1 MKIIGIGANYYMA
14 KNERL
19 KNPEDLMIFTKPET
33 SLATGNTFQYPECSK
48 KVFYELEIV
57 LRLNKE
63 LKNAHETEASES
75 FDEVALGVDWTAKD
89 LQLKAKD
96 KGWPWV
102 FAKGFDQAAFLSK
115 WMPVSDF
122 NDLNNLNLTFKVNG
136 EVRQYGNTNQMIAD
150 YGKIIA
156 YTSKF
161 MTLHPGD
168 IIMTGT
174 PPVPGEIFRGD
185 HCEGFIDDQKY
196 LDFEVV

>member
-1 MKIIGIGANYYMA
+1 MSNHRKMKIIGIGANYYIA

-63 LKNAHETEASES
+63 LKNANETEAANS

-102 FAKGFDQAAFLSK
+102 FAKGFDQAAFLSG
-115 WMPVSDF
+115 WMPVTDF

-136 EVRQYGNTNQMIAD
+136 EVRQQG
-150 YGKIIA
+150 
-156 YTSKF
+156 
-161 MTLHPGD
+161 TLHPGD

-174 PPVPGEIFRGD
+174 PPAPGEIFRGD
-185 HCEGFIDDQKY
+185 HCEGVIDDQRY
-196 LDFEVV
+196 LDFDVV